1 QLNRIQI
8 IMDNFL
14 WVEEFRPKTVAD
26 CILVEPTKEVFQGF
40 VDDGQIPNLLLSGG
54 AGVGKTTVAKAM
66 CDEIGLDH
74 LMVNG
79 SNEGRNIDTVRTTL
93 TQYCSSVSMGGGRK
107 VVIVDEADYMNAESV
122 QPALR
127 GFIEK
132 FSANVSFIFTCNFR
146 NRIIDPIHSRCS
158 VIEFVLPRTEKPKLA
173 EQCLERVKGILT
185 EKNIQFEEKVLV
197 ELIMKHFPDMRR
209 VLNELQRYSAGG
221 VIDAGI
227 LAQIGEI
234 NLNELMKALK
244 EKHFSEV
251 RKWVTQNID
260 NDPVKI
266 FRKIYDGVHS
276 HLKSTSIPQAVL
288 IIADYQY
295 KSAFVADQEINLVA
309 CLTEMMVDCEFK

>member
-1 QLNRIQI
+1 
-8 IMDNFL
+8 MENFL
-14 WVEEFRPKTVAD
+14 WVEEHRPKKVSD
-26 CILVEPTKEVFQGF
+26 CILPESIKESCQGF

-54 AGVGKTTVAKAM
+54 AGVGKTTVARAM
-66 CDEIGLDH
+66 CEEVGLYY
-74 LMVNG
+74 LMING

-93 TQYCSSVSMGGGRK
+93 QQYCSSVSMQGGRK

-158 VIEFVLPRTEKPKLA
+158 VIEFVLPNSEKPKLA
-173 EQCLERVKGILT
+173 ASCLSRIKDILT
-185 EKNIQFEEKVLV
+185 SHEVTFEDKVLV

-209 VLNELQRYSAGG
+209 VLNELQRYSVGG

-234 NLNELMKALK
+234 NLSELMKALK

-251 RKWVTQNID
+251 RKWVTQNVD
-260 NDPVKI
+260 NDPATI
-266 FRKIYDGVHS
+266 FRKIYDGAS
-276 HLKSTSIPQAVL
+276 GHLKETSIPQAIL